1 MKKSPLMRGFFHN
14 NIYKKYIIISM
25 KLSKLY
31 LVIFLTNT
39 LVLAQSSEE
48 VVDEKQLL
56 QQAIDREASSS
67 NEAANRQEFIDNI
80 DTQIIVLTGDIQ
92 FLSQQL
98 DLTNIY
104 NRQLQEL
111 IDSQNAEI
119 ISINEQMVELDKTN
133 KGILPTLEEMVGTLE
148 SIINNDTPF
157 LLTERKARV
166 VELKDILKQSNIS
179 TSEKF
184 RRVFEAYQIENEFGR
199 TIESYRDEISF
210 DSETYNVEVFRL
222 GRVGLYAR
230 TSDGRH
236 TAMYSKKEGKW
247 IRKKGIDNELIIALK
262 IARKELPPSL
272 LKLPIERI

>member
-1 MKKSPLMRGFFHN
+1 MKS
-14 NIYKKYIIISM
+14 
-25 KLSKLY
+25 SKFY
-31 LVIFLTNT
+31 L
-39 LVLAQSSEE
+39 LVLLTHFAWAQSSDE
-48 VVDEKQLL
+48 VVDEKELM
-56 QQAIDREASSS
+56 QQAIDIEASSS
-67 NEAANRQEFIDNI
+67 NDAASRQEFIDNVDSEI
-80 DTQIIVLTGDIQ
+80 LVLTGDIQ

-133 KGILPTLEEMVGTLE
+133 KGILPTLEEMVSTLE
-148 SIINNDTPF
+148 SIINNDVPF

-166 VELKDILKQSNIS
+166 AELKDILKQSNIS

-199 TIESYRDEISF
+199 TIESYRDEITF
-210 DSETYNVEVFRL
+210 DSETFNVEVFRL

-236 TAMYSKKEGKW
+236 TAMYSKKEGRW
-247 IRKKGIDNELIIALK
+247 IRKKGIDNELVVALK

>member
-1 MKKSPLMRGFFHN
+1 MKF
-14 NIYKKYIIISM
+14 
-25 KLSKLY
+25 SKFY
-31 LVIFLTNT
+31 L
-39 LVLAQSSEE
+39 LVLLTHTFAWAQSSEE
-48 VVDEKQLL
+48 VVDEKELL
-56 QQAIDREASSS
+56 QQAIDIEASSS
-67 NEAANRQEFIDNI
+67 NDAASRQEFIDNV
-80 DTQIIVLTGDIQ
+80 DSQILVLTGDIQ

-133 KGILPTLEEMVGTLE
+133 KGILPTLEEMVSTLE
-148 SIINNDTPF
+148 SIINNDVPF
-157 LLTERKARV
+157 LLIERKARV
-166 VELKDILKQSNIS
+166 AELKEILKQSNIS

-199 TIESYRDEISF
+199 TIESYRDEITF
-210 DSETYNVEVFRL
+210 DSEIFNVEVFRL

-236 TAMYSKKEGKW
+236 TAMYSKKEGRW
-247 IRKKGIDNELIIALK
+247 VRKKGIDNELVVALK

>member
-1 MKKSPLMRGFFHN
+1 
-14 NIYKKYIIISM
+14 M

-31 LVIFLTNT
+31 LVIFLTHT
-39 LVLAQSSEE
+39 LILAQSSEE

-67 NEAANRQEFIDNI
+67 NEAANRQEFIDNV
-80 DTQIIVLTGDIQ
+80 DSQIIVLTGEIQ

-184 RRVFEAYQIENEFGR
+184 RRVLR
-199 TIESYRDEISF
+199 
-210 DSETYNVEVFRL
+210 
-222 GRVGLYAR
+222 
-230 TSDGRH
+230 
-236 TAMYSKKEGKW
+236 
-247 IRKKGIDNELIIALK
+247 
-262 IARKELPPSL
+262 
-272 LKLPIERI
+272 PIK

>member
-1 MKKSPLMRGFFHN
+1 MVCSGQHYNHTTYDIKKDALQHVLQAAVHGHYFKSVYDKKLGEITKGTKLPGFRPGKVPKALLDKRYGPALMQE
-14 NIYKKYIIISM
+14 
-25 KLSKLY
+25 
-31 LVIFLTNT
+31 TT
-39 LVLAQSSEE
+39 EE

-133 KGILPTLEEMVGTLE
+133 KAI
-148 SIINNDTPF
+148 
-157 LLTERKARV
+157 
-166 VELKDILKQSNIS
+166 
-179 TSEKF
+179 
-184 RRVFEAYQIENEFGR
+184 
-199 TIESYRDEISF
+199 
-210 DSETYNVEVFRL
+210 RL
-222 GRVGLYAR
+222 F
-230 TSDGRH
+230 
-236 TAMYSKKEGKW
+236 
-247 IRKKGIDNELIIALK
+247 
-262 IARKELPPSL
+262 
-272 LKLPIERI
+272 LPIPLK

>member
-1 MKKSPLMRGFFHN
+1 MKFSR
-14 NIYKKYIIISM
+14 
-25 KLSKLY
+25 LY
-31 LVIFLTNT
+31 LVFFLTHT
-39 LVLAQSSEE
+39 LVLAQSTEE

-67 NEAANRQEFIDNI
+67 NEAANRQEFIDNV
-80 DTQIIVLTGDIQ
+80 DSQIIILTGEIQ

-157 LLTERKARV
+157 LLTERRARV

-199 TIESYRDEISF
+199 TIESYRDEITF
-210 DSETYNVEVFRL
+210 DSETFNVEVFRL

-236 TAMYSKKEGKW
+236 TAMYSRREGKW

>member
-1 MKKSPLMRGFFHN
+1 MKF
-14 NIYKKYIIISM
+14 
-25 KLSKLY
+25 SKFY
-31 LVIFLTNT
+31 L
-39 LVLAQSSEE
+39 LVLLTHTFAWAQSSEE
-48 VVDEKQLL
+48 VVDEKELL
-56 QQAIDREASSS
+56 QQAIDIEASSS
-67 NEAANRQEFIDNI
+67 NDAASRQEFIDNV
-80 DTQIIVLTGDIQ
+80 DSQILVLTGDIQ

-111 IDSQNAEI
+111 IDSQNVEI

-133 KGILPTLEEMVGTLE
+133 KGILPTLEEMVSTLE
-148 SIINNDTPF
+148 SIINNDVPF

-166 VELKDILKQSNIS
+166 AELKDILKQSNIS

-199 TIESYRDEISF
+199 TIESYRDEITF
-210 DSETYNVEVFRL
+210 DSEIFNVEVFRL

-236 TAMYSKKEGKW
+236 TAMYSKKEGRW
-247 IRKKGIDNELIIALK
+247 VRKKGIDNELVVALK

-272 LKLPIERI
+272 LKLPIERIWWS

>member
-1 MKKSPLMRGFFHN
+1 MKF
-14 NIYKKYIIISM
+14 
-25 KLSKLY
+25 SKFY
-31 LVIFLTNT
+31 LLFFLTHT
-39 LVLAQSSEE
+39 FVWAQSSEQ
-48 VVDEKQLL
+48 VVDEKELL
-56 QQAIDREASSS
+56 QQAIDIEASSS
-67 NEAANRQEFIDNI
+67 NDAASRQEFIDNV
-80 DTQIIVLTGDIQ
+80 DSQIIILTGDIQ

-111 IDSQNAEI
+111 IDSQKAEI

-133 KGILPTLEEMVGTLE
+133 KGILPTLEEMVSTLE
-148 SIINNDTPF
+148 SIINNDVPF

-166 VELKDILKQSNIS
+166 AELKDILKQSNIS

-199 TIESYRDEISF
+199 TIESYRDEITF
-210 DSETYNVEVFRL
+210 DSESFNVEVFRL

-236 TAMYSKKEGKW
+236 TAMYSKKEGRW
-247 IRKKGIDNELIIALK
+247 VRKKGIDNELVVALK

>member
-1 MKKSPLMRGFFHN
+1 MKS
-14 NIYKKYIIISM
+14 
-25 KLSKLY
+25 SKFY
-31 LVIFLTNT
+31 L
-39 LVLAQSSEE
+39 LVLLTHFAWAQSSDE
-48 VVDEKQLL
+48 VVDEKELM
-56 QQAIDREASSS
+56 QQAIDIEASSS
-67 NEAANRQEFIDNI
+67 NDAANRQEFIDNV
-80 DTQIIVLTGDIQ
+80 DSEIIVLTGDIQ

-133 KGILPTLEEMVGTLE
+133 KGILPTLEEMVSTLE
-148 SIINNDTPF
+148 SIINDDTPF

-199 TIESYRDEISF
+199 TIESYRDEITF
-210 DSETYNVEVFRL
+210 DSETFNVEVFRL

-236 TAMYSKKEGKW
+236 TAMYSKKEGRW
-247 IRKKGIDNELIIALK
+247 IRKKGIDNELVVALK

>member
-1 MKKSPLMRGFFHN
+1 MKF
-14 NIYKKYIIISM
+14 
-25 KLSKLY
+25 SKFY
-31 LVIFLTNT
+31 L
-39 LVLAQSSEE
+39 LVLLTHTFAWTQSSEE
-48 VVDEKQLL
+48 VVDEKELL
-56 QQAIDREASSS
+56 QQAIDIEASSS
-67 NEAANRQEFIDNI
+67 NDAASRQEFIDNV
-80 DTQIIVLTGDIQ
+80 DSQILVLTGDIQ

-133 KGILPTLEEMVGTLE
+133 KGILPTLEEMVSTLE
-148 SIINNDTPF
+148 SIINNDVPF

-166 VELKDILKQSNIS
+166 AELKDILKQSNIS

-199 TIESYRDEISF
+199 TIESYRDEITF
-210 DSETYNVEVFRL
+210 DSETFNVEVFRL

-236 TAMYSKKEGKW
+236 TAMYSKKEGRW
-247 IRKKGIDNELIIALK
+247 VRKKGIDNELVVALK

-272 LKLPIERI
+272 LKLPIERIWWS